1 MNVKLLAVVTPRSI
15 CHGYSTWK
23 TFREEKFTLGDFT
36 PVNMI
41 NWGCRNVMKHR
52 EIKDSDKSITLDI
65 SLKFGSMENMI
76 IIYSYPKD
84 YLVISVKEFIISMG
98 IKTNVRSNKYKKS
111 RYAINN
117 FSMKDLSNIIK
128 EFEKLLYKGYIRKRT
143 NYEPTDIYF

>member
-1 MNVKLLAVVTPRSI
+1 
-15 CHGYSTWK
+15 
-23 TFREEKFTLGDFT
+23 
-36 PVNMI
+36 
-41 NWGCRNVMKHR
+41 
-52 EIKDSDKSITLDI
+52 
-65 SLKFGSMENMI
+65 MI
-76 IIYSYPKD
+76 IISSYSKD